1 MLGIC
6 LKHRFVAF
14 VLIDQYTHIPCII
27 IHMGIVWLRALCSVW
42 ELVIG
47 FIEVVHFFTEVVR
60 VCKKLCTF
68 HKRPNNL
75 TFVFNCCGMDRSR
88 WGLLTRLSR
97 YTRIHRNHQRTQSR
111 NSVAIHYLSPH
122 VRIFFVHKNHQKA
135 RQFLGDKQWV
145 HPRHF
150 AVKRGDVE
158 MAKSRSQIQRW
169 DGGV

>member
-1 MLGIC
+1 
-6 LKHRFVAF
+6 
-14 VLIDQYTHIPCII
+14 
-27 IHMGIVWLRALCSVW
+27 
-42 ELVIG
+42 
-47 FIEVVHFFTEVVR
+47 
-60 VCKKLCTF
+60 
-68 HKRPNNL
+68 
-75 TFVFNCCGMDRSR
+75 MDRSR

-122 VRIFFVHKNHQKA
+122 VRIFFVLKNHQKA

-158 MAKSRSQIQRW
+158 MAKSRSQIQR
-169 DGGV
+169 

>member
-1 MLGIC
+1 MISYHIMVYYLVLYMVFRYIYIYIWVQSC
-6 LKHRFVAF
+6 YEPLQCFRTCHRIHRFCA
-14 VLIDQYTHIPCII
+14 
-27 IHMGIVWLRALCSVW
+27 R
-42 ELVIG
+42 
-47 FIEVVHFFTEVVR
+47 FTEVVH

-122 VRIFFVHKNHQKA
+122 VRIFFVLKNHQKT
-135 RQFLGDKQWV
+135 RQLLGDKQWV

-158 MAKSRSQIQRW
+158 MAKSRSQIQR
-169 DGGV
+169 